1 MLKLITA
8 IKEHTTF
15 GYVFATYYT
24 ERRNKHFIEITE
36 NVSLM
41 HAEDQS
47 NNFNDY
53 EKAII
58 KTIDSYSDQ
67 NLTKIF
73 GEKLKTHEFL
83 KTVSEDDI
91 QKRIRPFI
99 EKRLYSVI
107 EKLKEH
113 EIDLYFKKDKFN
125 TLHNDD
131 LISLFKEP
139 ASVVFNIEKDEDG
152 TKYYLSIKHNDLKI
166 ILNGK
171 EGLILTNEP
180 CSLLLDNNLYLFKDI
195 DGKKLL
201 PFFKKTHI
209 LIPKSSEKKWFETF
223 AGNAIQKYEVNAVG
237 FTVKEKI
244 FPAKAKLVL
253 EKDWKGEYVF
263 VLYFQYGDVTY
274 NANKKVEHKLDFD
287 DANFIFVKSIRNEDW
302 EIQIIKQ
309 LTEIGMIVQLDNNF
323 KITDEGNKKEV
334 QRHET
339 ITWLSE
345 NLKKIT
351 DIGIQF
357 KQDFHQR
364 EYFTQK
370 ITSDIKIKQT
380 KDWFDIYGTVKFGEF
395 EIPFIQ
401 LKNNILRE
409 NREFILP
416 DKTIAL
422 IPEEWF
428 AKYSD
433 LFLFGEENTDNL
445 LVKKTHFDAL
455 EKSEIKGINSEFKEN
470 IKKLIKFNNFEVELP
485 KKINADLRPYQKEG
499 FKWLYFLQQNNF
511 GGCLADDMGLGKTV
525 QTITLLQK
533 TIEERTPD
541 QKNPIEKKPD
551 QTQLNLF
558 GQSER
563 EVEFKKMPSL
573 IVMPVSLIHNWKN
586 EINRFAPELKVIKYR
601 GNKRQEKIN
610 KFDHYDVI
618 LAGYATVRNDIELLK
633 EIEFLYVIL
642 DESQFIKNS
651 SSKTYQAV
659 LELKSEYKLVLTG
672 TPIEN
677 SLSDLWSQ
685 MNFINNGMLGDK
697 NFFTGIFQKPIEK
710 GHDELP
716 ELKLKKIIS
725 PFILRRTKGEV
736 ASDLPALTE
745 QIIFC
750 GLEDE
755 QRSLYETEKS
765 KIRNKFIEMIE
776 TGERKSISVEVLR
789 ALNKLRQ
796 ISNHPVMIDDTYTGE
811 SGKYNEILRSIE
823 SLTSEDHKV
832 LIFSSFVKHLNLF
845 AKYFDNE
852 NIKYSILTGKTRNRE
867 EVISGFQSDIENKI
881 FLISIKAGGTGLN
894 LTEADYVFI
903 IDPWWNP
910 AVERQAVNRAHRIG
924 QDKKVMVYRYISE
937 NTIEEKIIKLQEKKT
952 QLAETFINSNN
963 PLGDFSNDMIMNLFE

>member
-1 MLKLITA
+1 MKKIITA
-8 IKEHTTF
+8 IKEHTIF
-15 GYVFATYYT
+15 GYVFAVYFT
-24 ERRNKHFIEITE
+24 ERRNKHFIEITD
-36 NVSLM
+36 NVSFDDI
-41 HAEDQS
+41 ENGS
-47 NNFNDY
+47 YKFNEH

-58 KTIDSYSDQ
+58 KTINSYSDK

-73 GEKLKTHEFL
+73 GKKLKTHEFL
-83 KTVSEDDI
+83 KTISKDDI
-91 QKRIRPFI
+91 RNRIRPFI
-99 EKRLYSVI
+99 ENRLFSVI
-107 EKLKEH
+107 EKLKEYD
-113 EIDLYFKKDKFN
+113 IDLYFKKDKFN

-139 ASVVFNIEKDEDG
+139 ASVIFNIEKEESG
-152 TKYYLSIKHNDLKI
+152 TKYYLSIRHNDLKI
-166 ILNGK
+166 SLNEK

-201 PFFKKTHI
+201 PFFEKTHI
-209 LIPKSSEKKWFETF
+209 LIPKSTEKKWFETF

-237 FTVKEKI
+237 FVVKEKT

-253 EKDWKGEYVF
+253 EKNWNGEYIF

-274 NANKKVEHKLDFD
+274 SADKNVEHKLDFD
-287 DANFIFVKSIRNEDW
+287 DTNFIFVKSIRNEDW
-302 EIQIIKQ
+302 ENEIVKH
-309 LTEIGMIVQLDNNF
+309 LTEIGMISQFENNF
-323 KITDEGNKKEV
+323 KITKEGIKKEV
-334 QRHET
+334 QRYET

-351 DIGIQF
+351 DAEIQF
-357 KQDFHQR
+357 EQDLYQR

-370 ITSDIKIKQT
+370 IESDIKTKQT
-380 KDWFDIYGTVKFGEF
+380 KDWFDIYGTVRFGEF

-401 LKNNILRE
+401 LKNNIINE

-416 DKTIAL
+416 DNTIAI

-433 LFLFGEENTDNL
+433 LFLFGEENSHNL
-445 LVKKTHFDAL
+445 KIKKIHFNAL
-455 EKSEIKGINSEFKEN
+455 EKSEIKGIDSEFKEN
-470 IKKLIKFNNFEVELP
+470 IKKLIQFNNFEVELP
-485 KKINADLRPYQKEG
+485 KKINADLRPYQKDG

-525 QTITLLQK
+525 QTIILLQK
-533 TIEERTPD
+533 TIEERTTD
-541 QKNPIEKKPD
+541 LKIPIENKSD

-558 GQSER
+558 GESESGI
-563 EVEFKKMPSL
+563 EYKKTPSL
-573 IVMPVSLIHNWKN
+573 IVMPVSLIHNWEN
-586 EINRFAPELKVIKYR
+586 EIKRFAPVLKVSKYR
-601 GNKRQEKIN
+601 GNNRQGKIKKLN
-610 KFDHYDVI
+610 HYDII

-633 EIEFLYVIL
+633 EIDFLYVIL

-697 NFFTGIFQKPIEK
+697 NFFNKTFQKPVEK
-710 GHDELP
+710 GHNEKQ

-725 PFILRRTKGEV
+725 PFILRRSKGEV
-736 ASDLPALTE
+736 AGDLPPLTE

-750 GLEDE
+750 ESDDE

-765 KIRNKFIEMIE
+765 KIRNKLIEMIE
-776 TGERKSISVEVLR
+776 TGKRKSISVEVLS

-796 ISNHPVMIDDTYTGE
+796 ISIHPIMIDDTYEGE
-811 SGKYNEILRSIE
+811 SGKYNEILRNIE

-852 NIKYSILTGKTRNRE
+852 KIKYSILTGKTNNRE
-867 EVISGFQSDIENKI
+867 EVISDFQNDNENKI

-924 QDKKVMVYRYISE
+924 QDKKVMVYRYISK
-937 NTIEEKIIKLQEKKT
+937 NTIEEKIVKLQEKKT
-952 QLAETFINSNN
+952 QLAENFINNNN